1 MSMVYSMAYE
11 PRKLAATEERLDA
24 IYAAARL
31 GLKGDTLALAAGLT
45 PIEFRRLCEFDPA
58 AELAAAKGLADG
70 ERELAEIIYKAAQG
84 GDNKAALEIL
94 RHVHGWVAKQQVSVD
109 IEQRISI
116 SQALEDAKKRL
127 DVTYTIMDADTDME

>member
-70 ERELAEIIYKAAQG
+70 ERELAEVIYKAAQG

>member
-1 MSMVYSMAYE
+1 MAYE

-116 SQALEDAKKRL
+116 SQALEDAQNRVIEANFTEI
-127 DVTYTIMDADTDME
+127 D

>member
-31 GLKGDTLALAAGLT
+31 GLKGDTLALAAVLT

-127 DVTYTIMDADTDME
+127 DVTYTIMDADLGTE

>member
-1 MSMVYSMAYE
+1 MAYE

-127 DVTYTIMDADTDME
+127 DVTYTIMDADLGTE

>member
-58 AELAAAKGLADG
+58 VELAAAKGLADG
-70 ERELAEIIYKAAQG
+70 ERELAEVIYKAAQG